1 MGTSMDIGSV
11 ISKAVE
17 FINAN
22 ESTRKQLCEKLAFLR
37 ERDLSDFPSPEFRD
51 KEFAKKIAKNKL
63 NMKVCG
69 VDSGFVG
76 KNMGAVDL
84 ILVRAVGA
92 AFTYSQGKVS
102 SAEYFP
108 NLYSLPTPHVT
119 NGAMEKDEENCSMSL
134 IRLIDEV
141 NTARSCIE
149 KFKPDIC
156 FLDGSVI
163 PQYADKPRK
172 GSRVNSLYEKILDNF
187 RQLYESAEKN
197 NCILAGCVE
206 DSRGSRVRGII
217 QDFVLP
223 KENAVESRK
232 LDSFTDSALLDHM
245 LNEGERSF
253 HFNYSKSIA
262 EHPILMDYKKE
273 WAESIYGF
281 YLKPA
286 PLDKPLRVEFVSR
299 EKENSKLADKI
310 AEITYA
316 LSSMHREYAYPSI
329 LIEADLRAKLRP
341 QEINIVYNKI
351 MDKLATRTNLRM
363 RRENRPF

>member
-1 MGTSMDIGSV
+1 MDMGSV

-22 ESTRKQLCEKLAFLR
+22 ESTRKQLCEKLSFLR
-37 ERDLSDFPSPEFRD
+37 ERDLSGFNSVEFME
-51 KEFAKKIAKNKL
+51 KEFAKKVPKPVMNLKI
-63 NMKVCG
+63 CG

-76 KNMGAVDL
+76 KNLGAVDI
-84 ILVRAVGA
+84 ILVRTVGA
-92 AFTYSQGKVS
+92 VFTYAQGKVS
-102 SAEYFP
+102 NAEYFP

-141 NTARSCIE
+141 NTARECVE
-149 KFKPDIC
+149 KYMPDIC

-172 GSRVNSLYEKILDNF
+172 GSRVNSLYEKILGNF
-187 RQLYESAEKN
+187 QALYESAEKN

-217 QDFVLP
+217 QDVVLP
-223 KENAVESRK
+223 GEKAVDIKK

-253 HFNYSKSIA
+253 HFNYSKSIS
-262 EHPILMDYKKE
+262 EHPILMDYAKK
-273 WAESIYGF
+273 WADSIYGF

-286 PLDKPLRVEFVSR
+286 PLDKPLRVEFVSS
-299 EKENSKLADKI
+299 KKGNSELADRI
-310 AEITYA
+310 AGITYA

-329 LIEADLRAKLRP
+329 LIEADLRARLRP
-341 QEINIVYNKI
+341 EEINIVYNKI
-351 MDKLATRTNLRM
+351 MDKLAARTNLRM